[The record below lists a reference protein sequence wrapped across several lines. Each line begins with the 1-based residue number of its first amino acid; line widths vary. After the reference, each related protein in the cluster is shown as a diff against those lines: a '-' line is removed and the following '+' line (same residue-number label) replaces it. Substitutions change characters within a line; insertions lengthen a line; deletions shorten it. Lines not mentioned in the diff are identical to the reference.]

1 MVITF
6 SATGSVNGPRPID
19 PTRDFPQ
26 LLHLL
31 KAVFADEMNGGGR
44 QVFDTALVGSNSP
57 FLWRMD
63 PFLSKLTPGFVWI
76 EDGRVVGN
84 VTLLP
89 TASPQRYLVANVAV
103 QSDYRRRGIA
113 RALMEVVQ
121 KEVENRGGSEVRLQ
135 VERDNAGAKALYT
148 SLGYVSLGTVTSW
161 NLLNSRHIL
170 SQDSSSYAQARVK
183 VVRMPSSRW
192 EDAYRLDMLTKHAD
206 LYWPD
211 PLQRGEYR
219 NDFRRRVL
227 DFFSGKGHETWAVF
241 SNEKVLQ
248 GIATINSEWGRA
260 HQLRVRVRP
269 REEETLEPALVH
281 KLLYRIK
288 MLPRRQVRL
297 LHDADDVVMNELLP
311 TLRFRVDR
319 SLTQMRLQ
327 LK

>member
-6 SATGSVNGPRPID
+6 SVTGSVNGPRPID
-19 PTRDFPQ
+19 PSRDFPQ
-26 LLHLL
+26 LLQLL
-31 KAVFADEMNGGGR
+31 KAVFADEMNSGGR
-44 QVFDTALVGSNSP
+44 QVFDNAFAGSNSS

-89 TASPQRYLVANVAV
+89 TTSPQRFLVANVAV

-121 KEVENRGGSEVRLQ
+121 KEVANRGGSEIRLQ
-135 VERDNAGAKALYT
+135 VERDNEGAKSLYT
-148 SLGYVSLGTVTSW
+148 SLGYVSLGTLASW
-161 NLLNSRHIL
+161 NLLNSRHSF
-170 SQDSSSYAQARVK
+170 SQDVPSYTQEGVN
-183 VVRMPSSRW
+183 VIRMPASRW
-192 EDAYRLDMLTKHAD
+192 EDAYRLDMMTKHAD

-211 PLQRGEYR
+211 PLQRGEYH
-219 NDFRRRVL
+219 NDFRRKVL
-227 DFFSGKGHETWAVF
+227 DFFSGKSHETWAVI
-241 SNEKVLQ
+241 SSANDLQ

-260 HQLRVRVRP
+260 HQLRVRVHP
-269 REEETLEPALVH
+269 RQEETLEPALVH
-281 KLLYRIK
+281 KLLYRIN

-319 SLTQMRLQ
+319 SLTQMRLG